1 MGDEILIAEDDQDL
15 RPLLAQTF
23 EMEGFDVTAVGDG
36 AELLQQVEA
45 GARPAC
51 ILLDLMMP
59 RVSGLKVLA
68 ERSGD
73 EAFASVPVIVLTGR
87 DDSEAVE
94 TALERG
100 ADDYVTKPFSP
111 TDLVGQVRELL
122 D

>member
-36 AELLQQVEA
+36 AELLQQMEA

-59 RVSGLKVLA
+59 KVSGLKVLA

-122 D
+122 E

>member
-1 MGDEILIAEDDQDL
+1 MGDNILIAEDDPDL

-23 EMEGFDVTAVGDG
+23 EAEGFDVTTFEDG
-36 AELLQQVEA
+36 EGLLQHLDA
-45 GARPAC
+45 GGRPDC

-59 RVSGLKVLA
+59 RVSGLGVLA

-73 EAFASVPVIVLTGR
+73 EVFASIPVVVLTGR

-100 ADDYVTKPFSP
+100 ADDYVTKPFGP
-111 TDLVGQVRELL
+111 ADLVSQVREQLG
-122 D
+122 

>member
-1 MGDEILIAEDDQDL
+1 MGGDILIAEDDPDL

-23 EMEGFDVTAVGDG
+23 ETEGFDVTTFEDG
-36 AELLQQVEA
+36 EGLLRHLDA
-45 GARPAC
+45 GGRPDC

-59 RVSGLKVLA
+59 RVSGLAVLA

-73 EAFASVPVIVLTGR
+73 EALASIPVIVLTGR

-100 ADDYVTKPFSP
+100 ADDYVTKPFGP
-111 TDLVGQVRELL
+111 ADLVSQVREQLG
-122 D
+122 